1 MNRINQLFNNE
12 KKNLLSVYFCA
23 GYPTLESTEKIIHVL
38 DKNGMDMALI
48 GLPPEYSKTGTPIV
62 RDIATGTPE
71 NEMTL
76 SILFQQLRHIR
87 RTAQI
92 PLILL
97 NNLNDIAELG
107 IESYC
112 RKCVECGIDGVII
125 PDLSF
130 DDYQKRVRI
139 VSERYGLLVMMFVTP
154 DTSDEKIELID
165 KHTSGFICMMI
176 PTAETDEQKNNVHNK
191 QNFFKKIKEMKLK
204 NALMAYFDVNT
215 KSNFQMAC
223 EHASG
228 AIVSNGFTELLR
240 EEKDAEQ
247 ATKKLIQ
254 KLKK

>member
-1 MNRINQLFNNE
+1 MNRINRLFNNE
-12 KKNLLSVYFCA
+12 SKSLLSVYFCA
-23 GYPTLESTEKIIHVL
+23 GYPALESTEKVIHAL
-38 DKNGMDMALI
+38 DKNGVDMALI
-48 GLPPEYSKTGTPIV
+48 GLPSEYSKAGTLIV
-62 RDIATGTPE
+62 RDAATGSPE

-76 SILFQQLRHIR
+76 SLLFQQLRHIR

-97 NNLNDIAELG
+97 NNLNDIAEFG

-130 DDYQKRVRI
+130 EDYQKRVRI
-139 VSERYGLLVMMFVTP
+139 VSERYGLLIMMFVTP

-176 PTAETDEQKNNVHNK
+176 PTAETDEQKNNVHNRRE
-191 QNFFKKIKEMKLK
+191 FFKKIKDMKLT
-204 NALMAYFDVNT
+204 NSLMAYFDVNT

-223 EHASG
+223 EYASG
-228 AIVSNGFTELLR
+228 AIVSNGFMELLT
-240 EEKDAEQ
+240 EERDAEQ